1 MRTGEKNRNIRST
14 HMNNKS
20 SRSHTIFQIMIE
32 SSKVSRNG
40 NIIKAKLNLCDLA
53 GSEKI
58 DKDVELEEGHFHEL
72 ININQSLTTLGT
84 VI

>member
-1 MRTGEKNRNIRST
+1 MVIMRTGERHRNIRTT

-32 SSKVSRNG
+32 SAKVDSKG
-40 NIIKAKLNLCDLA
+40 NLFKAKLNLCDLA

-58 DKDVELEEGHFHEL
+58 NKNV
-72 ININQSLTTLGT
+72 
-84 VI
+84 